1 MKKKLAERIGRIE
14 ESITIAITAK
24 AKEMNAAGIKILS
37 FGAGEPDFDTPDN
50 IKEAAIKAIKNG
62 FTKYTAAGGTN
73 ELKDAIIEKE
83 KKINGVAYKRNEIC
97 VSAGGKQNLF
107 NLSQVLFEEGDEV
120 IILSPYWVTYEAI
133 VKYANAI
140 PVVITASDKTGFV
153 PTQEQLLQAITPRTK
168 AIILNNP
175 SNPTG
180 GVFEKKDLEFL
191 AELALKN
198 DFWVISDEMYESIVY
213 DNYKPV
219 SIASFSKEIKDK
231 TIVVNGVSKTYSM
244 TGWRIGYSCGDSEIT
259 ENMIKLQSQSTSNP
273 TSIAQMA
280 ALEALTGPQDSVEVM
295 RKEFEK
301 RRNYIVSALNSINGI
316 TCFNPKGAFY
326 VFPNISALYGKS
338 INGKTINNSMDF
350 ASVLLDEAKV
360 AVVPGIGFGDD
371 NYVRLSFATSMQ
383 VIQEG
388 IEAIKEFVSK
398 LK

>member
-24 AKEMNAAGIKILS
+24 AKEMNASGIKILS

-50 IKEAAIKAIKNG
+50 IKEAAIKAIRDG
-62 FTKYTAAGGTN
+62 FTKYTAAGGIN

-83 KKINGVAYKRNEIC
+83 KKVNGVEYKRNEIC

-120 IILSPYWVTYEAI
+120 IIISPYWVTYEAI
-133 VKYANAI
+133 VKYANAV
-140 PVVITASDKTGFV
+140 PVVIKASDKTGFV
-153 PTQEQLLQAITPRTK
+153 PTQEQLLKAITPKTK

-198 DFWVISDEMYESIVY
+198 DFWIISDEMYESIVY
-213 DNYKPV
+213 DGYKPV
-219 SIASFSKEIKDK
+219 SIASLSKEIRDK
-231 TIVVNGVSKTYSM
+231 TIVINGVSKTYSM
-244 TGWRIGYSCGDSEIT
+244 TGWRIGYSCGDKELT
-259 ENMIKLQSQSTSNP
+259 ENMTKLQSQSTSNP
-273 TSIAQMA
+273 TSIAQIA
-280 ALEALTGPQDSVEVM
+280 ALEALTGPQDSVEIM

-301 RRNYIVSALNSINGI
+301 RRNYIVNALNSINGI

-326 VFPNISALYGKS
+326 VFPNISGLYGKS

-371 NYVRLSFATSMQ
+371 DYVRLSFATSMQ

>member
-140 PVVITASDKTGFV
+140 PVVIKTSDKTGFV
-153 PTQEQLLQAITPRTK
+153 PTQEQLLQAITPKTK

-213 DNYKPV
+213 DNYKPI

-280 ALEALTGPQDSVEVM
+280 ALEALTGPQDSVKVM

-301 RRNYIVSALNSINGI
+301 RRNYIVSALNSIKGI

>member
-83 KKINGVAYKRNEIC
+83 KKINSVAYKRNEIC

-107 NLSQVLFEEGDEV
+107 NLSQALFEEGDEV

-153 PTQEQLLQAITPRTK
+153 PTQEQLLQAITPKTK

-280 ALEALTGPQDSVEVM
+280 ALEALTGPQDSIEVM

>member
-1 MKKKLAERIGRIE
+1 MKKKLAKRIGNIE

-24 AKEMNAAGIKILS
+24 AKEMNASGIKILS

-83 KKINGVAYKRNEIC
+83 KKVNSVEYKRSEIC

-107 NLSQVLFEEGDEV
+107 NLSQVMFEEQDEV

-133 VKYANAI
+133 VKYANAVPI
-140 PVVITASDKTGFV
+140 VIKASDKTGFV
-153 PTQEQLLQAITPRTK
+153 PTQEQLLKAITPRTK

-219 SIASFSKEIKDK
+219 SIASLSKEIKEK

-244 TGWRIGYSCGDSEIT
+244 TGWRIGYSCGDKEIT

-280 ALEALTGPQDSVEVM
+280 ALEALTGPQDSIEIM

-301 RRNYIVSALNSINGI
+301 RRNYIVGALNSINGI

-326 VFPNISALYGKS
+326 VFPNVRSLYEKS
-338 INGKTINNSMDF
+338 INGKTINNSMEF
-350 ASVLLDEAKV
+350 ASILLDEAKV

-371 NYVRLSFATSMQ
+371 DYVRLSFATSMQ

>member
-83 KKINGVAYKRNEIC
+83 KKINSVAYKRNEIC

-107 NLSQVLFEEGDEV
+107 NLSQALFEEGDEV

-153 PTQEQLLQAITPRTK
+153 PTQEQLLQAITPKTK

-219 SIASFSKEIKDK
+219 SIAIFSKEIKDK

-280 ALEALTGPQDSVEVM
+280 ALEALTGPQDSIEVM

>member
-107 NLSQVLFEEGDEV
+107 NLSQALFEEGDEV

-153 PTQEQLLQAITPRTK
+153 PTQEQLLQAITPKTK

-280 ALEALTGPQDSVEVM
+280 ALEALSGPQDSIEVM

>member
-24 AKEMNAAGIKILS
+24 AKEMNASGIKILS

-50 IKEAAIKAIKNG
+50 IKEAAIKAIRDG
-62 FTKYTAAGGTN
+62 FTKYTAAGGIN

-83 KKINGVAYKRNEIC
+83 KKVNGVEYKRNEIC

-133 VKYANAI
+133 VKYANAV
-140 PVVITASDKTGFV
+140 PVVIKTTDKTGFV
-153 PTQEQLLQAITPRTK
+153 PTQEQLLKAITPKTK

-213 DNYKPV
+213 DGYKPV
-219 SIASFSKEIKDK
+219 SIASLSKEIRDK
-231 TIVVNGVSKTYSM
+231 TIVINGVSKTYSM
-244 TGWRIGYSCGDSEIT
+244 TGWRIGYSCGDKELT
-259 ENMIKLQSQSTSNP
+259 ENMTKLQSQSTSNP
-273 TSIAQMA
+273 TSIAQIA

-301 RRNYIVSALNSINGI
+301 RRNYIVNALNSINGI

-326 VFPNISALYGKS
+326 VFPNISGLYGKS

-371 NYVRLSFATSMQ
+371 DYVRLSFATSMQ

>member
-14 ESITIAITAK
+14 ESITITITAK

-62 FTKYTAAGGTN
+62 FTKYTAAGGIN

-83 KKINGVAYKRNEIC
+83 KKVNGVEYKRDEIC

-133 VKYANAI
+133 VKYANAV
-140 PVVITASDKTGFV
+140 PVVIKASDKTGFV
-153 PTQEQLLQAITPRTK
+153 PTQEQLKEAITPKTK

-280 ALEALTGPQDSVEVM
+280 ALEALTGPQDSIEVM

-388 IEAIKEFVSK
+388 MEAIKEFVSK

>member
-1 MKKKLAERIGRIE
+1 
-14 ESITIAITAK
+14 
-24 AKEMNAAGIKILS
+24 
-37 FGAGEPDFDTPDN
+37 
-50 IKEAAIKAIKNG
+50 
-62 FTKYTAAGGTN
+62 
-73 ELKDAIIEKE
+73 
-83 KKINGVAYKRNEIC
+83 
-97 VSAGGKQNLF
+97 
-107 NLSQVLFEEGDEV
+107 DEV

-133 VKYANAI
+133 VKYANAV
-140 PVVITASDKTGFV
+140 PVVIKTTDKTGFV
-153 PTQEQLLQAITPRTK
+153 PTQEQLLKAITPKTK

-213 DNYKPV
+213 DGYKPV
-219 SIASFSKEIKDK
+219 SIASLSKEIRDK
-231 TIVVNGVSKTYSM
+231 TIVINGVSKTYSM
-244 TGWRIGYSCGDSEIT
+244 TGWRIGYSCGDKELT
-259 ENMIKLQSQSTSNP
+259 ENMTKLQSQSTSNP
-273 TSIAQMA
+273 TSIAQIA

-301 RRNYIVSALNSINGI
+301 RRNYIVNALNSINGI

-326 VFPNISALYGKS
+326 VFPNISGLYGKS

-371 NYVRLSFATSMQ
+371 DYVRLSFATSMQ

>member
-107 NLSQVLFEEGDEV
+107 NLSQALFEEGDEV

-153 PTQEQLLQAITPRTK
+153 PTQEQLLQAITPKTK

-280 ALEALTGPQDSVEVM
+280 ALEALTGPQDSIEVM

-326 VFPNISALYGKS
+326 VFPNISALYGRS

>member
-62 FTKYTAAGGTN
+62 FTKYTAAGGIN

-83 KKINGVAYKRNEIC
+83 KKINGIAYKRNEIC

-133 VKYANAI
+133 VKYANAV
-140 PVVITASDKTGFV
+140 PVVIKTSDKTGFV
-153 PTQEQLLQAITPRTK
+153 PTQEQLLQAITPKTK

-213 DNYKPV
+213 DNYKPI

-231 TIVVNGVSKTYSM
+231 TIIVNGVSKTYSM

-383 VIQEG
+383 VIKEG

>member
-62 FTKYTAAGGTN
+62 FTKYTAAGGIN

-83 KKINGVAYKRNEIC
+83 KKINGIAYKRNEIC

-133 VKYANAI
+133 VKYANAV
-140 PVVITASDKTGFV
+140 PVVIKTSDKTGFV
-153 PTQEQLLQAITPRTK
+153 PTQEQLLQAITPKTK

-213 DNYKPV
+213 DNYKPI

>member
-1 MKKKLAERIGRIE
+1 MKKKLAQRIGRIE

-50 IKEAAIKAIKNG
+50 IKEAAIKAIRDG

-83 KKINGVAYKRNEIC
+83 KKVNGVEYKRNEIC
-97 VSAGGKQNLF
+97 VSVGGKQNLF

-140 PVVITASDKTGFV
+140 PVVIKTTDKTGFV
-153 PTQEQLLQAITPRTK
+153 PTQEQLLKAITPKTK

-180 GVFEKKDLEFL
+180 GVFETKDLEFL

-198 DFWVISDEMYESIVY
+198 DFWVIADEMYESIVY
-213 DNYKPV
+213 DDYKPT
-219 SIASFSKEIKDK
+219 SIASLSKEIKAK
-231 TIVVNGVSKTYSM
+231 TIVINGVSKTYSM
-244 TGWRIGYSCGDSEIT
+244 TGWRIGYSCGDKELT

-280 ALEALTGPQDSVEVM
+280 ALEALTGPQDSVEIM

-301 RRNYIVSALNSINGI
+301 RRNYIVNALNSIEGI

-326 VFPNISALYGKS
+326 VFPNISNLYGKS

-350 ASVLLDEAKV
+350 ASILLDEAKV

-388 IEAIKEFVSK
+388 IESIKNFVLK

>member
-83 KKINGVAYKRNEIC
+83 KKINGIAYKRNEIC

-107 NLSQVLFEEGDEV
+107 NLSQALFEEGDEV

-133 VKYANAI
+133 VKYANAV
-140 PVVITASDKTGFV
+140 PVVIKTSDKTGFV
-153 PTQEQLLQAITPRTK
+153 PTQEQLLQAITPKTK

-213 DNYKPV
+213 DNYKPI

>member
-107 NLSQVLFEEGDEV
+107 NLSQALFEEGDEV

-153 PTQEQLLQAITPRTK
+153 PTQEQLLQAITPKTK

-280 ALEALTGPQDSVEVM
+280 ALEALTGPQDSIEVM

>member
-1 MKKKLAERIGRIE
+1 MKKKLAKRIGNIE

-24 AKEMNAAGIKILS
+24 AKEMNANGIKILS

-50 IKEAAIKAIKNG
+50 IKEAAIKAIKDG

-83 KKINGVAYKRNEIC
+83 KKVNGVEYKRSEIC

-107 NLSQVLFEEGDEV
+107 NLSQVMFEEQDEV
-120 IILSPYWVTYEAI
+120 IIISPYWVTYEAI
-133 VKYANAI
+133 VKYANAV
-140 PVVITASDKTGFV
+140 PVVIKASDRTGFV
-153 PTQEQLLQAITPRTK
+153 PTQEQLLKAITPRTK

-219 SIASFSKEIKDK
+219 SIASLSKEIKEK

-244 TGWRIGYSCGDSEIT
+244 TGWRIGYSCGDKEIT

-280 ALEALTGPQDSVEVM
+280 ALEALTGPQDSVEIM

-301 RRNYIVSALNSINGI
+301 RRNYIVEALNSINGI

-326 VFPNISALYGKS
+326 VFPNISGLYGKS

-350 ASVLLDEAKV
+350 ASILLDEAKV

-371 NYVRLSFATSMQ
+371 DYVRLSFATSMQ
-383 VIQEG
+383 VIKEG
-388 IEAIKEFVSK
+388 IEAIKEFVSR

>member
-24 AKEMNAAGIKILS
+24 AKEMNAQGIKVLS

-50 IKEAAIKAIKNG
+50 IKEAAIRAIKNG
-62 FTKYTAAGGTN
+62 FTKYTAAGGIN
-73 ELKDAIIEKE
+73 ELKDAIVEKE
-83 KKINGVAYKRNEIC
+83 KKINGIEYKRNEIC

-140 PVVITASDKTGFV
+140 PVIVKSSDKTGFV
-153 PTQEQLLQAITPRTK
+153 PTQEQLLQAITPKTK
-168 AIILNNP
+168 AIIINNP

-213 DNYKPV
+213 DDYKPV

-280 ALEALTGPQDSVEVM
+280 ALEALIGPQDSIEVM

-388 IEAIKEFVSK
+388 IEAIKEFVSR

>member
-50 IKEAAIKAIKNG
+50 IKEAAIKAIRNG

-83 KKINGVAYKRNEIC
+83 KKVNGVEYKRNEIC

-133 VKYANAI
+133 VKYANAV
-140 PVVITASDKTGFV
+140 PVVIETTDKTGFV
-153 PTQEQLLQAITPRTK
+153 PTQEQLLRAITPKTK

-213 DNYKPV
+213 DGYKPV
-219 SIASFSKEIKDK
+219 SIASLSKEIKEK

-301 RRNYIVSALNSINGI
+301 RRNYIVNALNSINGI

-326 VFPNISALYGKS
+326 VFPNVSSLYGKS
-338 INGKTINNSMDF
+338 INGKTIHNSMDF
-350 ASVLLDEAKV
+350 ASILLEEAKV
-360 AVVPGIGFGDD
+360 AVVPGIGFGADD
-371 NYVRLSFATSMQ
+371 YVRLSFATSMQ

>member
-62 FTKYTAAGGTN
+62 FTKYTAAGGIN

-83 KKINGVAYKRNEIC
+83 KKINGIAYKRNEIC

-107 NLSQVLFEEGDEV
+107 NLSQALFEEGDEV

-133 VKYANAI
+133 VKYANAV
-140 PVVITASDKTGFV
+140 PVVIKTSDKTGFV
-153 PTQEQLLQAITPRTK
+153 PTQEQLLQAITPKTK

-213 DNYKPV
+213 DNYKPI

>member
-83 KKINGVAYKRNEIC
+83 KKINSVAYKRNEIC

-153 PTQEQLLQAITPRTK
+153 PTQEQLLQAITPKTK

-280 ALEALTGPQDSVEVM
+280 ALEALTGPQDSIEVM

>member
-62 FTKYTAAGGTN
+62 FTKYTAAGGIN

-83 KKINGVAYKRNEIC
+83 KKINSVAYKRNEIC

-153 PTQEQLLQAITPRTK
+153 PTQEQLLQAITPKTK

-219 SIASFSKEIKDK
+219 SIAIFSKEIKDK

>member
-83 KKINGVAYKRNEIC
+83 KKINSVAYKRNEIC

-107 NLSQVLFEEGDEV
+107 NLSQALFEEGDEV

-153 PTQEQLLQAITPRTK
+153 PTQEQLLQAITPKTK

-213 DNYKPV
+213 DNYKPI

-280 ALEALTGPQDSVEVM
+280 ALEALTGPQDSIEVM

-350 ASVLLDEAKV
+350 ASVLLDEAKI

-383 VIQEG
+383 VIKEG

>member
-1 MKKKLAERIGRIE
+1 MKKKLAERMGRIE

-50 IKEAAIKAIKNG
+50 IKEAAIKAIRNG
-62 FTKYTAAGGTN
+62 FTKYTAAGGIN

-83 KKINGVAYKRNEIC
+83 KKVNGVEYKRNEIC

-133 VKYANAI
+133 VKYANAV
-140 PVVITASDKTGFV
+140 PVVIKASDKTGFV
-153 PTQEQLLQAITPRTK
+153 PTQEQLKEAITPKTK

-180 GVFEKKDLEFL
+180 GVYEKKDLEFL

-219 SIASFSKEIKDK
+219 SIASFSKGIKDK

-280 ALEALTGPQDSVEVM
+280 ALEALIGPQDSVGVM

-301 RRNYIVSALNSINGI
+301 RRNYIINALNSIIGI
-316 TCFNPKGAFY
+316 TCFKPKGAFY
-326 VFPNISALYGKS
+326 VFPNISSLYGRS

-350 ASVLLDEAKV
+350 ANVLLDEAKV

>member
-1 MKKKLAERIGRIE
+1 VKKKLAERIGRIE
-14 ESITIAITAK
+14 ESITITITAK

-62 FTKYTAAGGTN
+62 FTKYTAAGGIN

-83 KKINGVAYKRNEIC
+83 KKVNGVEYKRDEIC

-133 VKYANAI
+133 VKYANAV
-140 PVVITASDKTGFV
+140 PVVIKASDKTGFV
-153 PTQEQLLQAITPRTK
+153 PTQEQLKEAITPKTK

-280 ALEALTGPQDSVEVM
+280 ALEALTGPQDSIEVM

-388 IEAIKEFVSK
+388 MEAIKEFVSK

>member
-62 FTKYTAAGGTN
+62 FTKYTAAGGIN

-83 KKINGVAYKRNEIC
+83 KKINGIAYKRNEIC

-153 PTQEQLLQAITPRTK
+153 PTQEQLLQAITPKTK

>member
-140 PVVITASDKTGFV
+140 PVVIKTSDKTGFV
-153 PTQEQLLQAITPRTK
+153 PTQEQLLQAITPKTK

-213 DNYKPV
+213 DNYKPI

-280 ALEALTGPQDSVEVM
+280 ALEALTGPQDSVKVM

>member
-24 AKEMNAAGIKILS
+24 AKEMNASGIKILS

-50 IKEAAIKAIKNG
+50 IKEAAIKAIRDG
-62 FTKYTAAGGTN
+62 FTKYTAAGGIN

-83 KKINGVAYKRNEIC
+83 KKVNGVEYKRNEIC

-120 IILSPYWVTYEAI
+120 IIISPYWVTYEAI
-133 VKYANAI
+133 VKYANAV
-140 PVVITASDKTGFV
+140 PVVIKASDKTGFV
-153 PTQEQLLQAITPRTK
+153 PTQEQLLKAITPKTK

-198 DFWVISDEMYESIVY
+198 DFWIISDEMYESIVY
-213 DNYKPV
+213 DGYKPV
-219 SIASFSKEIKDK
+219 SIASLSKEIRDK
-231 TIVVNGVSKTYSM
+231 TIVINGVSKTYSM
-244 TGWRIGYSCGDSEIT
+244 TGWRIGYSCGDKELT
-259 ENMIKLQSQSTSNP
+259 ENMTKLQSQSTSNP
-273 TSIAQMA
+273 TSIAQIA
-280 ALEALTGPQDSVEVM
+280 ALEALTGPQDSVEIM

-301 RRNYIVSALNSINGI
+301 RRNYIVNALNSINGI

-326 VFPNISALYGKS
+326 VFPNISGLYGKS

-371 NYVRLSFATSMQ
+371 DYVRLSFATSMQ

-388 IEAIKEFVSK
+388 IEAIKEFVFK

>member
-1 MKKKLAERIGRIE
+1 MKKKLTERIGRIE

-83 KKINGVAYKRNEIC
+83 KKINGVEYKRNEIC

-107 NLSQVLFEEGDEV
+107 NLSQALFEEGDEV

-133 VKYANAI
+133 VKYANAV
-140 PVVITASDKTGFV
+140 PVVIKASDKTGFV
-153 PTQEQLLQAITPRTK
+153 PTQEQLKEAITPKTK

-280 ALEALTGPQDSVEVM
+280 ALEALTGPQDSIEVM

-301 RRNYIVSALNSINGI
+301 RRNYIVSTLNSINGI